1 MPRRDDWID
10 DDEYPDARDM
20 HDLGDDS
27 PTDYDPLI
35 VGRIEGVNTGLN
47 GLSRSRI
54 ILIAF
59 ALILLIMLL
68 VPVITQI
75 VNR

>member
-10 DDEYPDARDM
+10 DDEYPDARDTRDM
-20 HDLGDDS
+20 GDDS
-27 PTDYDPLI
+27 PTDYDPLT
-35 VGRIEGVNTGLN
+35 VGRIEGVNTGLK

-54 ILIAF
+54 ILIVC
-59 ALILLIMLL
+59 ALILLIVLL

>member
-20 HDLGDDS
+20 RDLGDDS
-27 PTDYDPLI
+27 PTDYDPLT
-35 VGRIEGVNTGLN
+35 VGRIEGVNTGLK

-54 ILIAF
+54 ILIVC
-59 ALILLIMLL
+59 ALILLIVLL